1 MGQRSGRCTAFDV
14 TALRESKMR
23 SILPALALALLST
36 SAAVAQTVTSDAVY
50 TGAITTR
57 WGKAVTP
64 ENAWRSY
71 PRPQLQRD
79 KWLNLNGLWD
89 YAIVKAGTP
98 QPQAMQGK
106 ILVPFPVESRLS
118 GVARKVLPE
127 DRVWY
132 RRQFTV
138 PAGWAGQNVKLN
150 FGAVDYEA
158 VVWVNGAVVG
168 AHKGGSDAFGFDIT
182 AALKPGANEVVVQ
195 VADPTSAGSQPRGKQ
210 ILEPDGIW
218 YTASSGI
225 WQTVWLEPVSKLHI
239 ADVRATPNID
249 TGKIE
254 VDVALSAWASDT
266 DAVRLTVRSRG
277 KTIASTITRA
287 NRHASIAIPNAHLW
301 SPEDPFLYD
310 LVAELVTVKD
320 PWAGKPERDRAAYD
334 ARFTRGEADTYAAA
348 QVSGAPR
355 DTVKAYFA
363 MRKISVGPGT
373 VTGQP
378 MLLLNNK
385 PYFQNGTLDQGW
397 WPDGLLTPPSEEA
410 MRYDLEFLKKA
421 GFNMVRKHIK
431 IEPARYYYDADHMGM
446 LIWQDMPSGGG
457 EDQFL
462 AGTSQSQAVLSSDVM
477 SDQQAELS
485 QMIGDLRAFPSIVMW
500 VVNNEGWGQYDSATL
515 TRFVRGMDPSRLVNS
530 DSGWLDVASRDSD
543 VFDIHTYED
552 VPKVPTRQSERAIV
566 IGEYGGVG
574 WPIEGHL
581 WRNDKRWSYQVTTDS
596 KDYLARY
603 RRKFEEVVRQA
614 KVHGLSAS
622 VYTQTTDV
630 EGEINGLLTYDRA
643 VAKAPA
649 GAFAAMAKPLW
660 QEAGA
665 TAAPPPTP

>member
-1 MGQRSGRCTAFDV
+1 MRMMILASMLAF
-14 TALRESKMR
+14 
-23 SILPALALALLST
+23 LPATAVLA
-36 SAAVAQTVTSDAVY
+36 QEQGDKVY

-89 YAIVKAGTP
+89 YAIVKAGAP
-98 QPQAMQGK
+98 QPQTMQGK

-127 DRVWY
+127 DRIWY
-132 RRQFTV
+132 RREFTV
-138 PAGWAGQNVKLN
+138 PADWAGQNARLN
-150 FGAVDYEA
+150 FGAVDYES
-158 VVWVNGAVVG
+158 VIWVNGAVVG
-168 AHKGGSDAFGFDIT
+168 AHKGGSDAFGIDIT
-182 AALKPGANEVVVQ
+182 SALKPGSNEIVVQ

-210 ILEPDGIW
+210 ILNPDGIW

-225 WQTVWLEPVSKLHI
+225 WQTVWLEPVPKLHI

-249 TGKIE
+249 TGKVE
-254 VDVALSAWASDT
+254 VDVALSAWANDT
-266 DAVRLTVRSRG
+266 DAVRLSVRSG
-277 KTIASTITRA
+277 GQVIGSTIVRA

-320 PWAGKPERDRAAYD
+320 PYAGRAERDRAAYD
-334 ARFTRGEADTYAAA
+334 ARFTHGEVETYAAA
-348 QVSGAPR
+348 EVSGAPH

-457 EDQFL
+457 EDQFV
-462 AGTSQSQAVLSSDVM
+462 AGTSQSQAVLSSDMM

-515 TRFVRGMDPSRLVNS
+515 TRFVKGMDPSRLVNS
-530 DSGWLDVASRDSD
+530 DSGWMDVAPRDSD

-574 WPIEGHL
+574 RPIEGHL
-581 WRNDKRWSYQVTTDS
+581 WRAGKRNWSYQVAKDS
-596 KDYLARY
+596 DDYLVRY

-649 GAFAAMAKPLW
+649 EAFATMARPLW
-660 QEAGA
+660 EKPGDPIS
-665 TAAPPPTP
+665 PPSVP

>member
-1 MGQRSGRCTAFDV
+1 MRTMILASMLAF
-14 TALRESKMR
+14 
-23 SILPALALALLST
+23 LPASAVLAQEAPKG
-36 SAAVAQTVTSDAVY
+36 DKVY
-50 TGAITTR
+50 TGAIATR

-79 KWLNLNGLWD
+79 KWQNLNGLWD
-89 YAIVKAGTP
+89 YAITRAGTP
-98 QPQAMQGK
+98 QPTKMDGK
-106 ILVPFPVESRLS
+106 ILVPFAVESRLS
-118 GVARKVLPE
+118 GVARKVTPD
-127 DRVWY
+127 DRIWY
-132 RRQFTV
+132 RRTFTV
-138 PAGWAGQNVKLN
+138 PADWAGQNVRLN

-158 VVWVNGAVVG
+158 VVWVNGSPVG

-182 AALKPGANEVVVQ
+182 AALKPGSNEVVVQ

-210 ILEPDGIW
+210 ILEPEGIW

-225 WQTVWLEPVSKLHI
+225 WQTVWIEPVSKLHI

-249 TGKIE
+249 TGRIE
-254 VDVALSAWASDT
+254 VDVALSAWANDT
-266 DAVRLTVRSRG
+266 DAVRLTVRSG
-277 KTIASTITRA
+277 GQPIASTIVRA

-310 LVAELVTVKD
+310 LDAELVTIKD
-320 PWAGKPERDRAAYD
+320 PYAGKPERNRVAYD
-334 ARFTRGEADTYAAA
+334 SRFTTGESEAYAGA
-348 QVSGAPR
+348 QVTGAPR

-385 PYFQNGTLDQGW
+385 PYFHNGTLDQGW

-431 IEPARYYYDADHMGM
+431 VEPARYYYDTDRMGI
-446 LIWQDMPSGGG
+446 LVWQDMPSGGG

-462 AGTSQSQAVLSSDVM
+462 AGTSQSQAIFSSDM
-477 SDQQAELS
+477 ISDQQAELT
-485 QMIGDLRAFPSIVMW
+485 QMIGELRAFPSIVMW

-515 TRFVRGMDPSRLVNS
+515 TKLVRGMDPSRLVNS
-530 DSGWLDVASRDSD
+530 DSGWLDVAGRDSD

-552 VPKVPTRQSERAIV
+552 VPKVPTRQAERAIV

-574 WPIEGHL
+574 RPIDNHL
-581 WRNDKRWSYQVTTDS
+581 WRAGKRNWSYQVAKDAD
-596 KDYLARY
+596 DYLARY
-603 RRKFEEVVRQA
+603 KRKFDEIVRQA
-614 KVHGLSAS
+614 RVYGLSAA

-649 GAFAAMAKPLW
+649 EAFAAMAKPLW
-660 QEAGA
+660 EES
-665 TAAPPPTP
+665 APAVPPAKAP